1 MVLTVC
7 ICIYGRNHYIC
18 NNTLFARTHNTY
30 IHSFYKSS
38 NIKYSCVGRQAVC
51 YAMLCCRKHTV
62 YSYKHGMKY
71 FNFSFTQSSVC
82 VHCSLCISTTYAVLI
97 IRFFF
102 VYFVTVLNSYPVRG
116 KHSFPEHSRKPHH
129 HAFVPALVAVY
140 IFIHLNEH
148 IFWRIFNIRW
158 LNALRLNLYLQCA
171 LKTSHSFRCHSS
183 LCPLSSL

>member
-1 MVLTVC
+1 MCGKAGGVL
-7 ICIYGRNHYIC
+7 
-18 NNTLFARTHNTY
+18 
-30 IHSFYKSS
+30 
-38 NIKYSCVGRQAVC
+38 C
-51 YAMLCCRKHTV
+51 YAVEDIQFIHT
-62 YSYKHGMKY
+62 SMEWNILTFPSH
-71 FNFSFTQSSVC
+71 NRVC

-116 KHSFPEHSRKPHH
+116 KHFFSEHSRKPHQ